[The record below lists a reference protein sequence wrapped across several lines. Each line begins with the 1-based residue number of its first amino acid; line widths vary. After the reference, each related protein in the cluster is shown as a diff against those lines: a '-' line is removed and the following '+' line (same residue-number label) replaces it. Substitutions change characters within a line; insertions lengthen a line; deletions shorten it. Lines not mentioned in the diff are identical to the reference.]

1 MKWDEPKAP
10 DKPNDLAEQF
20 KELLTLR
27 RKVRAAEITALSRN
41 GRRPDKPINRRV
53 QRCRARAAENSAAS
67 CQILR
72 VTFVKSGE

>member
-41 GRRPDKPINRRV
+41 GRRPDKAINRSLERSPKMPSESS
-53 QRCRARAAENSAAS
+53 RK
-67 CQILR
+67 LR
-72 VTFVKSGE
+72 R

>member
-27 RKVRAAEITALSRN
+27 RKGRAAEITAVSRN
-41 GRRPDKPINRRV
+41 GRRPDKAINRSLERSPKAPSESS
-53 QRCRARAAENSAAS
+53 RK
-67 CQILR
+67 LR
-72 VTFVKSGE
+72 R